1 MTVANTHS
9 AIPLQIL
16 VVDEERQAMNAMAE
30 TLQAAGYAPTLAD
43 DFEHATALLRTGS
56 FPLLITAERLGAHD
70 GLHLVLRAKAS
81 RTAIGAVVSTT
92 RVDPA
97 LEAEAGMFGA
107 LCVIA
112 PWDHPADLIAALAR
126 LSGAPSA

>member
-1 MTVANTHS
+1 MTVANDPL

-43 DFEHATALLRTGS
+43 DFEHATALLKTGG

-92 RVDPA
+92 KADPA

-112 PWDHPADLIAALAR
+112 PWDHPGDLIAALAR
-126 LSGAPSA
+126 LNGA